1 MSPNTEHGQ
10 HFDRLTTRWSP
21 GRPRLADVALA
32 VTVGV
37 FAGLGAWGTSSWQLP
52 PARPIDTAGYAL
64 AVVGA
69 AALIARHRRPLQVLA
84 LSTGAAAGSLA
95 LSYPFG
101 PPFLAM
107 GIAMYVVAAHLSWRR
122 SMAVCLLACTA
133 VFWSIVIAA
142 RGRLLPG
149 VPVMLAGGI
158 GWLVLPCAVGI
169 VLRIGRDDVA
179 QSREEEARR
188 RAYEERL
195 RIARKIH
202 DVAGQRLAAIN
213 MQSAVALYV
222 AGERPAQTRERLNRI
237 KQDSKNALEELRAT
251 LGMLIQENEH
261 TAPRRPMPGL
271 GELDALISTMND
283 SGLRVTVV
291 RNGAR
296 GGIPAAVDLAAY
308 RIVQQSLAD
317 VLRHASST
325 TATVLIEHTDDG
337 VRLEITDDRHG
348 SAADCDTATV
358 AGMRQRANAVGGEL
372 TAGPCP
378 KGGYQVRSHLPLR
391 NGT

>member
-1 MSPNTEHGQ
+1 MS
-10 HFDRLTTRWSP
+10 RWSP
-21 GRPRLADVALA
+21 ERPRPADVVLT

-52 PARPIDTAGYAL
+52 PVRPIDTAGYAL
-64 AVVGA
+64 AVLA
-69 AALIARHRRPLQVLA
+69 SAALIARRSWPLQVLA
-84 LSTGAAAGSLA
+84 VSTTAAAGYLA

-107 GIAMYVVAAHLSWRR
+107 GLAMYFVAAQLPWRR
-122 SMAVCLLACTA
+122 SVAVCLLACTA
-133 VFWSIVIAA
+133 VITAILIAA
-142 RGRLLPG
+142 RGRLLPS

-202 DVAGQRLAAIN
+202 EVAGERLAAIN

-222 AGERPAQTRERLNRI
+222 AAKRPSQTHETLNAI
-237 KQDSKNALEELRAT
+237 KQDSKEALEQLRAT
-251 LGMLIQENEH
+251 LGMLSQESEH
-261 TAPRRPMPGL
+261 SAPRRPMPGL
-271 GELDALISTMND
+271 REVSALISTMND
-283 SGLRVTVV
+283 SGLQVEVV
-291 RNGAR
+291 VKGT
-296 GGIPAAVDLAAY
+296 GGGLTAAVDLAAY
-308 RIVQQSLAD
+308 RIVQQALAN
-317 VLRHASST
+317 VLRDASST
-325 TATVLIEHTDDG
+325 TATVLIDYAGEG
-337 VRLEITDDRHG
+337 VCLEITDDRRG
-348 SAADCDTATV
+348 PAGESDSATL

-372 TAGPCP
+372 TVEPRP
-378 KGGYQVRSHLPLR
+378 EGGYQVRTLLPLR
-391 NGT
+391 ART